1 MLRLFHIV
9 LVLGNRVKILKL
21 PLYSIQFLHQI
32 TTKSWSCC
40 PWSCCIVSNF
50 YIKSQRGT
58 VATVHRDSV
67 PKPEV
72 VRRVDEPV
80 RRRHAADRSGRHPA
94 TRRADPHGPGPP
106 VARPRARHTQAT
118 GDLHRRH
125 ASSAGKT
132 RNRSPGPKRE
142 ERPTT
147 VTLRRPG
154 RILRNLRLFRSRLS
168 LSVYGSVHS
177 LRSDRRSA
185 SERREFAYISNE
197 EDAGTFPFARL
208 RQAHPKAVSIKTKCR
223 SRRSERRSKS

>member
-1 MLRLFHIV
+1 M
-9 LVLGNRVKILKL
+9 VKKNGE
-21 PLYSIQFLHQI
+21 SIRPFSRQ
-32 TTKSWSCC
+32 S
-40 PWSCCIVSNF
+40 PPPRAAGPD
-50 YIKSQRGT
+50 RGT

-168 LSVYGSVHS
+168 LSVHGSVHS

-197 EDAGTFPFARL
+197 EGAGTFPFARL